1 MQPTRPSLL
10 AALAA
15 VAGVAAY
22 LLARLAYGDLP
33 ALPRSWVFTVL
44 VLAALCAGLARSV
57 RARLD
62 GRPPTQP
69 IALLAVAR
77 AAALAKAGSAA
88 AALLGGGY
96 AGFGL
101 YTVGSL
107 DKSAYARDGLTCLLG
122 LLASVALLVCALWL
136 ERSCR
141 VPGPPGGPGP
151 LTPPGDSEL
160 GTPA

>member
-1 MQPTRPSLL
+1 MRPTRASHL
-10 AALAA
+10 AGLAA

-22 LLARLAYGDLP
+22 VLARSAYGRLL
-33 ALPRSWVFTVL
+33 ALPRSWVVTIV

-62 GRPPTQP
+62 GRPRTQP

-77 AAALAKAGSAA
+77 AAALARAGSAA

-96 AGFGL
+96 VGFGL
-101 YTVGSL
+101 YTVGDL
-107 DKSAYARDGLTCLLG
+107 EKPAYARDALTCLLG
-122 LLASVALLVCALWL
+122 VMASVALLGAALWL

-141 VPGPPGGPGP
+141 VPGPPKGPP
-151 LTPPGDSEL
+151 APPGDPEL
-160 GTPA
+160 GSPA

>member
-1 MQPTRPSLL
+1 MQPTRPRQL

-15 VAGVAAY
+15 GAAVVAY

-33 ALPRSWVFTVL
+33 ALPRSWAFTIL

-62 GRPPTQP
+62 GRPRTQP

-77 AAALAKAGSAA
+77 AAALARAGSAA

-96 AGFGL
+96 LGFGL
-101 YTVGSL
+101 FTLGSL
-107 DKSAYARDGLTCLLG
+107 EKPAYARDAFTCLLG
-122 LLASVALLVCALWL
+122 LAAALALLAAALWL
-136 ERSCR
+136 ERCCR
-141 VPGPPGGPGP
+141 VPGPPGPAGRDP
-151 LTPPGDSEL
+151 EL
-160 GTPA
+160 GSPA

>member
-15 VAGVAAY
+15 VAGLAAY
-22 LLARLAYGDLP
+22 LLARLGYGSLP
-33 ALPRSWVFTVL
+33 PLPRSWAVTIV
-44 VLAALCAGLARSV
+44 VLAAVCAGLARSV

-62 GRPPTQP
+62 GRPRTQP

-77 AAALAKAGSAA
+77 AGALARAGSAA
-88 AALLGGGY
+88 GALLGGGY

-101 YTVGSL
+101 FTLGGL
-107 DKSAYARDGLTCLLG
+107 EKPAYARDGLTCAFGLAAALA
-122 LLASVALLVCALWL
+122 LLAAALWL

-141 VPGPPGGPGP
+141 VPGPPA
-151 LTPPGDSEL
+151 GDPEL
-160 GTPA
+160 GSPA